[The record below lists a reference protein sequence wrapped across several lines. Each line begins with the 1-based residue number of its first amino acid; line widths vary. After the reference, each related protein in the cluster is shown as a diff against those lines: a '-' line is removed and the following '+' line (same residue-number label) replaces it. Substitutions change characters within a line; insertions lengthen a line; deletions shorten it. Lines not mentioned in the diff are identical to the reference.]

1 VITNQPGMNVDKSSN
16 VNVSGV
22 TGNIGNIAAG
32 QDMTGVVG
40 NISGTVNNSI
50 GALQNSG
57 VPEAPELAELLKQL
71 QAKIEADDNLEPE
84 DKAEALEQVK
94 ALAEAGQNPKEG
106 AMQKAAKR
114 AITMLTG
121 IFAQLPAIATLV
133 EPSKTLLPA
142 IAKLFGL

>member
-50 GALQNSG
+50 GDLQNSG

-71 QAKIEADDNLEPE
+71 QAKIEA
-84 DKAEALEQVK
+84 
-94 ALAEAGQNPKEG
+94 
-106 AMQKAAKR
+106 R
-114 AITMLTG
+114 
-121 IFAQLPAIATLV
+121 
-133 EPSKTLLPA
+133 
-142 IAKLFGL
+142 